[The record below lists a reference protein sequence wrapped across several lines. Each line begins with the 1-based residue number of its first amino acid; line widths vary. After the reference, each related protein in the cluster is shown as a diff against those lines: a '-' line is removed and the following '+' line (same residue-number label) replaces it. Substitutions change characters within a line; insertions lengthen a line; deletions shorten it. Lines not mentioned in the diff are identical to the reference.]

1 MIAMDEKGWVT
12 LDFLAT
18 LIIVFLTIQ
27 SIVAIV
33 SERIETVN
41 SIEDSG
47 EAKILVENIAETLET
62 VYTNGE
68 GYYTIYKMPPT
79 ISGELY
85 TIDVNSRE
93 VLIKF
98 NGKTGCAHLTS
109 MKISN
114 SIYYD
119 SQSVQMN
126 GNQAYNISNH
136 RDEHENVHIIIKQ
149 I

>member
-1 MIAMDEKGWVT
+1 MDIKGWVT
-12 LDFLAT
+12 LDFIAT

-33 SERIETVN
+33 SERMETVN
-41 SIEDSG
+41 SIEDIG

-62 VYTNGE
+62 VYVNGE
-68 GYYTIYKMPPT
+68 GYYTIYNMPPK
-79 ISGELY
+79 ISGKSY
-85 TIDVNSRE
+85 IIDVNSRE

-119 SQSVQMN
+119 SPSVQMN
-126 GNQAYNISNH
+126 ENQIYNISNH
-136 RDEHENVHIIIKQ
+136 RDEQENVHIIIEQ
-149 I
+149 V

>member
-1 MIAMDEKGWVT
+1 MISMDRKGWVT
-12 LDFLAT
+12 LDFLVT
-18 LIIVFLTIQ
+18 LIVVFLTIQ

-33 SERIETVN
+33 SERMDTVN
-41 SIEDSG
+41 TIEDIG
-47 EAKILVENIAETLET
+47 EGKILIENIAEILET

-79 ISGELY
+79 ISGKSY
-85 TIDVNSRE
+85 IIDVNSRE
-93 VLIKF
+93 VLLKL

-119 SQSVQMN
+119 SSSVQMN

-136 RDEHENVHIIIKQ
+136 RDEHDNVHIIIKQ
-149 I
+149 V